1 MRALLWLP
9 ALVAILASTA
19 CGGPTVDLTK
29 GLEIVDVSSGW
40 VDGGRVDGQNKIVP
54 SITFQLKN
62 VSDQP
67 LPSVQANLLFRRIN
81 DQEEWGSGFVSVT
94 KSGSLAPGAT
104 SQPIIVK
111 SQRGYTGTEMHDVML
126 QNSQFVDAKAD
137 IFAKYGSV
145 QWTRIG
151 ERQIERRL
159 IDR

>member
-1 MRALLWLP
+1 MRALFWLP
-9 ALVAILASTA
+9 ALVALLASPA

-54 SITFQLKN
+54 SITFKLKN

-67 LPSVQANLLFRRIN
+67 LASLQANLLFRQVN
-81 DQEEWGSGFVSVT
+81 NPDEWGSGFVSVT
-94 KSGSLAPGAT
+94 KSDSLAPGAT
-104 SQPIIVK
+104 SQPIIVN
-111 SQRGYTGTEMHDVML
+111 SQRGYTGTETHALMI
-126 QNSQFVDAKAD
+126 QNSRFVDAKAD

-145 QWTRIG
+145 QWVRIG

-159 IDR
+159 VDR